1 MAVTAQRT
9 LETADDNILSDQ
21 LERLFDALHGV
32 DDISLGPVERSN
44 MIAITAMLRLRARSV
59 FKSDDIERL
68 ASSLASVIAKSEQQ
82 RTTVINAALRVFQSS
97 DAFGPSVDVG
107 AAKPDRFGSNA
118 QGQYPVKA
126 PLSYSKQL
134 IALAALCA
142 TAIALFAALQYQP
155 AAPVRNLEQAQGET
169 SKLIEETSKIR
180 VEAAAT
186 PQQKS
191 DRPLTREEINGVVK
205 SIVDAAQGAR
215 SVSLWQL
222 SLALAR
228 PGDPIRE
235 RMPTFKML
243 QLHAALPTEAMIDF
257 KNADRL
263 ERLVWAYLYI
273 DQPGR
278 LAAAT
283 DVKSA
288 AQATAQAFQPTASAA
303 PTPLPVAEQTYFAPW
318 WLFGAA
324 LTIPLFGAGIWRA
337 GYSGRKRRHVERVL
351 VRSAG
356 RVTSKVATSILDP
369 APLERE
375 RKNLSRVARHLLARA
390 QIPTPNLDVE
400 RTIAATIEQAGLFTP
415 RRAMLRVT
423 PEYLALIATQG
434 PDDQEADRLSYI
446 VEEIR
451 NQELNLERR
460 YLEHD
465 ADRVFTNADDARAT
479 LASVHSDCRDHR
491 LIVLGSGEGFLDE
504 ATFQPKPWT
513 EAFQLWN
520 VRALATPV
528 PPEEWGIREARL
540 SGLFDGPLFHST
552 ARGLEAMAVYLRDRA
567 DAKASAVGYQ
577 AAERR
582 SWRFDTMRWMTEAPY
597 LEDGSWSELW
607 PELQNYLGVVNGD
620 RRGIDWLASVAIY
633 PAIRWD
639 LTAYLG
645 LRLQSE
651 NGRGAKTVLYDDEIV
666 TRLSVLPW
674 FRAGHMP
681 AWVRRRLI
689 AEIPPKRRREIIK
702 LIGELLVS
710 QRPASSDALTVKLPI
725 ATEGTAAGEIS
736 EQSVRTPDDD
746 LAAHDRELLKLL
758 ESEPRADLLLEGK
771 KRSLRG
777 FFAGLTDNF
786 RGHESAWSGLLL
798 LYLAGAI
805 WLAPKPWAGPA
816 STGSWWGIALLALG
830 LATGPWAAR
839 IAKSATAA
847 ADDSDREPV

>member
-1 MAVTAQRT
+1 MARPEQRSLDTAEDT
-9 LETADDNILSDQ
+9 ILSDQ

-32 DDISLGPVERSN
+32 DDISLGPIERSN
-44 MIAITAMLRLRARSV
+44 IIAITALLRLRSGSG
-59 FKSDDIERL
+59 FKADNIEQL

-82 RTTVINAALRVFQSS
+82 RTTVIDASQRVFQSS
-97 DAFGPSVDVG
+97 DTFDPILNAT
-107 AAKPDRFGSNA
+107 AAKPDSIGPKVQS
-118 QGQYPVKA
+118 QYPVKA
-126 PLSYSKQL
+126 PLSYKKKL
-134 IALAALCA
+134 IALAALCT
-142 TAIALFAALQYQP
+142 TAIAFFAALNYQP
-155 AAPVRNLEQAQGET
+155 AATGRQEGAPERQTQNTSEKAVAPQEQAVSAQ
-169 SKLIEETSKIR
+169 
-180 VEAAAT
+180 
-186 PQQKS
+186 QQKS
-191 DRPLTREEINGVVK
+191 DQPLTRDEIDGVVK
-205 SIVDAAQGAR
+205 SIVDVAQGAR
-215 SVSLWQL
+215 GVSLWQL

-278 LAAAT
+278 SAT
-283 DVKSA
+283 ASDVKAA
-288 AQATAQAFQPTASAA
+288 AQATAQAFRPTASSAS
-303 PTPLPVAEQTYFAPW
+303 TPLPVAAQTYVAPW
-318 WLFGAA
+318 WLFGATLA
-324 LTIPLFGAGIWRA
+324 IPLFGAAIWRA
-337 GYSGRKRRHVERVL
+337 GHSGRKRRHVERVL
-351 VRSAG
+351 VKSPG
-356 RVTSKVATSILDP
+356 RVTTQVATSTFDP

-390 QIPTPNLDVE
+390 QVPTPNLDVE
-400 RTIAATIEQAGLFTP
+400 RTIAATIERAGLFTP
-415 RRAMLRVT
+415 RRATLRVT

-446 VEEIR
+446 VEEVR
-451 NQELNLERR
+451 SQELNLERR

-465 ADRVFTNADDARAT
+465 ADRVFTNADDVRQT
-479 LASVHSDCRDHR
+479 LASVHSDCPDHR

-513 EAFQLWN
+513 EAFQSWN

-582 SWRFDTMRWMTEAPY
+582 SWRFDTTRWMTEAPY
-597 LEDGSWSELW
+597 LEDEAWSELW
-607 PELQNYLGVVNGD
+607 PELQNYLGVTQGD
-620 RRGIDWLASVAIY
+620 RRGIDWLTAVAIY

-651 NGRGAKTVLYDDEIV
+651 NGRGVKTALYDDEIV

-674 FRAGHMP
+674 FRSGHMP

-689 AEIPPKRRREIIK
+689 AEISPKRRREIIK

-710 QRPASSDALTVKLPI
+710 QRPPSSDTLTTKLPI
-725 ATEGTAAGEIS
+725 ASDGTAAGEIS
-736 EQSVRTPDDD
+736 NQAARTPDDD
-746 LAAHDRELLKLL
+746 LAAHDHELLNLL
-758 ESEPRADLLLEGK
+758 DSEPRADLLLEGK
-771 KRSLRG
+771 KQTWRG

-786 RGHESAWSGLLL
+786 RGHEKAWAGLFV
-798 LYLAGAI
+798 LYLAAAF

-830 LATGPWAAR
+830 IATVPWAAR
-839 IAKSATAA
+839 IAKRATAA
-847 ADDSDREPV
+847 ADDADQEAA